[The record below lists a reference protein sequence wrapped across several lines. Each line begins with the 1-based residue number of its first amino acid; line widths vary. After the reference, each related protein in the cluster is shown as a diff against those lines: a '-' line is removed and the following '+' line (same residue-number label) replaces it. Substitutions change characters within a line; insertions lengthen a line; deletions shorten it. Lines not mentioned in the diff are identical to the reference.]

1 MDINEKYANYKH
13 YSDCTEDAIIQAR
26 FTNWMEKTIYRAKLM
41 YLRKQRSVIK
51 TISIEEM
58 SEYEL
63 PTNNLHEPRKNDF
76 DFEEE
81 NLARAFNDLPLSKRE
96 VLRLL
101 FVEELSPDD
110 ISRRLKCS
118 IQHVYNQR
126 SLAIKMLRKSLMKG
140 SE

>member
-1 MDINEKYANYKH
+1 MNLNEKYANYNH
-13 YSDCTEDAIIQAR
+13 SSDCTEDVIIQAR

-63 PTNNLHEPRKNDF
+63 PTSTLHEPRKNDF

-81 NLARAFNDLPLSKRE
+81 KLARAFYDLPLARRE

-110 ISRRLKCS
+110 ISRRLNCS

-126 SLAIKMLRKSLMKG
+126 SLAIKKLRKTLVQ
-140 SE
+140 ERE